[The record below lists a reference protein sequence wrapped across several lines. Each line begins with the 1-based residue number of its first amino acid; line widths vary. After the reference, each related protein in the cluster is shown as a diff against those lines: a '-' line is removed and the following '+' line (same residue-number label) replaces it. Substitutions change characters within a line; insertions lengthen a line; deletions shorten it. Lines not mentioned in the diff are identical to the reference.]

1 MFDWK
6 FFSVLG
12 ALLVTFSRIGRRYLF
27 NNINYSLD
35 KSWYYISI
43 GFFIGVLIELLYNYD
58 KNKIINLKKNMT
70 WGFVFIGLIT
80 YLVFKVFNIALFKSK
95 NPGWVSAVFAG
106 LATALTYFI
115 SIYLFNQKIN
125 KIKLLGV
132 VFTICGVL
140 MIVI

>member
-43 GFFIGVLIELLYNYD
+43 GFFYWC
-58 KNKIINLKKNMT
+58 IN
-70 WGFVFIGLIT
+70 
-80 YLVFKVFNIALFKSK
+80 
-95 NPGWVSAVFAG
+95 
-106 LATALTYFI
+106 
-115 SIYLFNQKIN
+115 
-125 KIKLLGV
+125 
-132 VFTICGVL
+132 
-140 MIVI
+140 